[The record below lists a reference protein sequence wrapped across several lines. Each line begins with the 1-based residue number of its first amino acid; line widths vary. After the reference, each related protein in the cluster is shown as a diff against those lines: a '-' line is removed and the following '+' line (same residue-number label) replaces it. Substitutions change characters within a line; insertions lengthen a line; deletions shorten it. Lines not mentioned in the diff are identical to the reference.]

1 MTKTIEITATYQSE
15 RIRFPGDEI
24 DTVIGVVRLPA
35 TSPDTYDSMVT
46 IKGPAAVDELR
57 EGCDYVFFGHW
68 STYKNKRSGQTE
80 KQFHFSSFVQEEPA
94 SRDAIIAYLIQHG
107 EGHGIGRSRAAKL
120 YEHFGADAVKIC
132 RESPER
138 VADAMRGRLAINT
151 DQATKLSESL
161 TANAAI
167 EKTKLSL
174 ASLLAGRGFIKSIT
188 HLAIQKWGVAAA
200 QIIKRDPYK
209 LMTFKSCGFKRCDAM
224 YLDLKLNPARLKR
237 QALCAWYSIARNTDG
252 STWFTE
258 AHPVSY
264 IRSAVAGTGTN
275 AERALQLAVRGKA
288 LDVIYTRDGSL
299 CGKEIADR
307 RYFAE
312 HSKSQHEQQIAQ
324 AVAYSTDE
332 NVLWPDPSEIDSI
345 DDHQRGELLKA
356 TQTTIGILGGSPGTG
371 KTWTV
376 ASLVELIGKWFGLEH
391 VAIAAPTGKAAVR
404 VTENLQGRGIN
415 ITAKTLHSMLARLE
429 SSGNCYFHQKFLII
443 DEVSMGDTDLIAA
456 VFRARPIGMHI
467 LLVGDVN
474 QLPPV
479 GHGSPL
485 RDLIQAGVS
494 YGELREIKRNSG
506 GIVETC
512 ATIRDNP
519 SRVNWNTA
527 GSNLVFHRCY
537 KPESQIETILSRLKQ
552 AKLDGLDPIWDCQV
566 VVAVNERSPLSRKE
580 LNKVLQQE
588 LNPTPASVGS
598 DSPFRVNDKIV
609 NLKNGW
615 FELAEK
621 GPGCNLEIDE
631 AETNDDNEVY
641 VANGELAKVV
651 SVDGNQVIA
660 ELSLPYRLIKFW
672 IGKKPGSKE
681 DTSADEGSSGSG
693 SGSTEES
700 NNGCTFDLGYALSV
714 HKSQGS
720 DWPRVFVV
728 IDEYP
733 GAKMICDRSWIY
745 TAISRAKLMC
755 ELFGK
760 EQVASAMCKVSNINS
775 RKTFLRERIL
785 QLKSIEVLAGV

>member
-1 MTKTIEITATYQSE
+1 MTKTIEITATFE
-15 RIRFPGDEI
+15 RERMRFAGDEI
-24 DTVIGVVRLPA
+24 DTIIGIARIPSCPSE
-35 TSPDTYDSMVT
+35 TIIT
-46 IKGPAAVDELR
+46 IKGPCAPDELQPNC
-57 EGCDYVFFGHW
+57 EYVFFGHW
-68 STYKNKRSGQTE
+68 SSYKNKRTGQTE

-94 SRDAIIAYLIQHG
+94 SREAIIAYLIQHG
-107 EGHGIGRSRAAKL
+107 EGHGIGKSRAAKI
-120 YEHFGADAVKIC
+120 YDHFGADAVRIC

-138 VADAMRGRLAINT
+138 IAETMRGRLSVSEE
-151 DQATKLSESL
+151 QAKQLAESL

-174 ASLLAGRGFIKSIT
+174 ASLLNGRGFIKSIT
-188 HLAIQKWGVAAA
+188 HLAIQKWGIAAA
-200 QIIKRDPYK
+200 QIIRRDPYK

-224 YLDLKLNPARLKR
+224 YLDLKHNPARLKR

-258 AHPVSY
+258 AHPTTY
-264 IRSAVAGTGTN
+264 IRSAVAGVGTN

-288 LDVIYTRDGSL
+288 LDVIYTREGAL
-299 CGKEIADR
+299 CEKEIADR
-307 RYFAE
+307 RWFAE
-312 HSKSQHEQQIAQ
+312 YTKSKHEQQIAE
-324 AVAYSTDE
+324 AIAYSADE
-332 NVLWPDPSEIDSI
+332 DCLWPDPSEIDSI
-345 DDHQRGELLKA
+345 DDHQRGELVKA
-356 TQTTIGILGGSPGTG
+356 IQSTICILGGSPGTG

-376 ASLVELIGKWFGLEH
+376 ASMVELIGKRFGLEH
-391 VAIAAPTGKAAVR
+391 VAIGAPTGKAAVR
-404 VTENLQGRGIN
+404 VTENLQSRGIDL
-415 ITAKTLHSMLARLE
+415 TARTWHSMLARLQ
-429 SSGNCYFHQKFLII
+429 SNDCSHFPQKFLIG
-443 DEVSMGDTDLIAA
+443 DESSMLDTDLMAA
-456 VFRARPIGMHI
+456 IMRAKAAGTHL

-485 RDLIQAGVS
+485 RDMIQAGVS

-519 SRVNWNTA
+519 SKVNWTTA

-537 KPESQIETILSRLKQ
+537 KPEKQIESILSRLKQ
-552 AKLDGLDPIWDCQV
+552 AKLDGLDPVWDCQI
-566 VVAVNERSPLSRKE
+566 VVAVNDRSPLSRKE
-580 LNKVLQQE
+580 LNKILQQE
-588 LNPTPASVGS
+588 LNPSHANVGS
-598 DSPFRVNDKIV
+598 ESPFRVGDKIV

-615 FELAEK
+615 FELAVPSEQ
-621 GPGCNLEIDE
+621 LDD

-651 SVDGNQVIA
+651 SVDGNQIIA

-672 IGKKPGSKE
+672 IGKKSSEKTSETSE
-681 DTSADEGSSGSG
+681 DTSADDGSSS
-693 SGSTEES
+693 
-700 NNGCTFDLGYALSV
+700 GCTFDLGYALSV

-720 DWPRVFVV
+720 DWPRVLVV

-745 TAISRAKLMC
+745 TAISRAKSMC

-760 EQVASAMCKVSNINS
+760 EQVANQMCKVSNINS

-785 QLKSIEVLAGV
+785 QLASREVLAGV